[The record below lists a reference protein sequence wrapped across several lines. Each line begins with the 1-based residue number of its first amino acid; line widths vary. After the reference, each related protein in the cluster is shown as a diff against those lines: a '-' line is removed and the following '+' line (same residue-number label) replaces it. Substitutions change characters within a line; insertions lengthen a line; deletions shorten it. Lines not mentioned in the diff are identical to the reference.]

1 VRQQFLGSGGIIHL
15 ANVYGMPVVDGIFQQ
30 MVVVVVIRRYEK
42 NNCVSSRAGG
52 GLAFR
57 SPT

>member
-1 VRQQFLGSGGIIHL
+1 VRQQLLGSGGIIHL

-30 MVVVVVIRRYEK
+30 IMVVVSRRYEK
-42 NNCVSSRAGG
+42 NNCISSRTGG

-57 SPT
+57 SST